1 MRIVNA
7 NNITHNATPQSRP
20 LGVGEVMLTLREA
33 AQKLRISERTLRSYV
48 KRGIIPHVRLGR
60 NILFPLTKLE
70 RWIENSTRG
79 G

>member
-7 NNITHNATPQSRP
+7 NNITHNATSQPR
-20 LGVGEVMLTLREA
+20 LLAMGEVMLTLREA

-48 KRGIIPHVRLGR
+48 KRGIIPHLRLGR
-60 NILFPLTKLE
+60 NILFPLTRLE
-70 RWIENSTRG
+70 RWIETQTRG